1 MKEYCLL
8 SAMVLTTCA
17 LSIFGNRFDKSKGD
31 GVIEEEVAKT
41 TCTYILWYL
50 GGWATT

>member
-31 GVIEEEVAKT
+31 GVIEEEV
-41 TCTYILWYL
+41 CTYIYTLVFGWL
-50 GGWATT
+50 GYHIG